1 MLWLI
6 PLKEL
11 KARIET
17 VDLWSE
23 STNDDRCDNCR
34 YYRELSEGIAYC
46 IHREVDMVVGAPW
59 WCKLWA
65 PDKATEAA
73 RRGG

>member
-1 MLWLI
+1 LHQLRTLVQEGALLWLI

-46 IHREVDMVVGAPW
+46 IHREVDMVVGAP
-59 WCKLWA
+59 
-65 PDKATEAA
+65 
-73 RRGG
+73 